1 MKTIYKFIIICLP
14 LISACSSNSVEE
26 KEIATK
32 LVTSINLNAEQIKNA
47 GIGEGQP
54 INQLIGMTIYAN
66 GTIQVPPQNKTVISV
81 PFGGFVKSLEV
92 LDGMH
97 VQKGQQLLSVEHPE
111 LIQLQQDYLEVIG
124 NIEYLEAEYERQKML
139 VDKEAGSLKSMQL
152 AKSQLNAATAKQSG
166 LKAKLDLA
174 GVNMKMLN
182 NGNLQR
188 TIAVVAPFNG
198 VVTKVDVNV
207 GAYADPMEHLL
218 EIIDLQHAHAEVI
231 VFEKDLPHLKIDQKV
246 NLKFADQDEKV
257 GASIFL
263 IGKEIGKDRTVKVHC
278 HLDKEN
284 DAIAPGAY
292 FKASIFTEA
301 KQQYCV
307 PSEAIVEMKGKSVV
321 FFSKDLGNG
330 QRNFVP
336 EEVNVL
342 ATENGF
348 SAIKFKNPSRSY
360 DEVLVLKG
368 AYDILSALL
377 IQSES
382 E

>member
-1 MKTIYKFIIICLP
+1 M
-14 LISACSSNSVEE
+14 
-26 KEIATK
+26 
-32 LVTSINLNAEQIKNA
+32 VTSINLNAEQIKNA
-47 GIGEGQP
+47 GIEEGQP

-97 VQKGQQLLSVEHPE
+97 VRKGQQLLSVEHPE

-139 VDKEAGSLKSMQL
+139 VDKEASSLKSMQL
-152 AKSQLNAATAKQSG
+152 AKSQLNAATAKRSG

-321 FFSKDLGNG
+321 FFSKALGKG

-336 EEVNVL
+336 EEVNIL